1 MSAERPRLLVPG
13 LLPADPALE
22 RYRVYPGAVTAVEL
36 DPGDVLTVIDEEG
49 RQRGEL
55 TVLAGGAEDYRAL
68 GTEADTAAT
77 VLRSMATQP
86 VVTGSLAGRGLD
98 PGQARAVALFG
109 EWSPAGTRA
118 EFAARRSLTA
128 VVAAPGGP
136 MSVAADN
143 PPSDLVLEVR
153 RVSPRRPE
161 QRPLP
166 PPLADPLLD
175 LRVDTASA
183 RSYEVKA
190 GQYIQVIDVEGR
202 QCSDFLAFCARQLAG
217 GTERGLDATTTRNL
231 TGNAYPQ
238 PGLFGKFFDQDMRP
252 LVEVVRDT
260 VGRHDTFALAC
271 NAKYYEDMGYPGH
284 LNCTDNFNAQ
294 LAPYGIAARRGW
306 PALNFFY
313 NTSFGEANQ
322 LLFDEP
328 WSQPGDYV
336 LLRAMTDLVCAS
348 SACPDDID
356 PANAWNPTDIH
367 VRVYPAER
375 RFSMAIA
382 HR

>member
-1 MSAERPRLLVPG
+1 
-13 LLPADPALE
+13 
-22 RYRVYPGAVTAVEL
+22 
-36 DPGDVLTVIDEEG
+36 

-55 TVLAGGAEDYRAL
+55 TVLARGAEDYGAL

-77 VLRSMATQP
+77 VLRSMATP
-86 VVTGSLAGRGLD
+86 VGMATPASSGLFGPAAVTGSLAGRGLD
-98 PGQARAVALFG
+98 PARARAGAVFG
-109 EWSPAGTRA
+109 EGSPAGTRA
-118 EFAARRSLTA
+118 GSAAGRSLPA

-231 TGNAYPQ
+231 TGNAYP
-238 PGLFGKFFDQDMRP
+238 
-252 LVEVVRDT
+252 
-260 VGRHDTFALAC
+260 
-271 NAKYYEDMGYPGH
+271 
-284 LNCTDNFNAQ
+284 
-294 LAPYGIAARRGW
+294 
-306 PALNFFY
+306 
-313 NTSFGEANQ
+313 
-322 LLFDEP
+322 
-328 WSQPGDYV
+328 
-336 LLRAMTDLVCAS
+336 
-348 SACPDDID
+348 
-356 PANAWNPTDIH
+356 
-367 VRVYPAER
+367 
-375 RFSMAIA
+375 
-382 HR
+382 

>member
-1 MSAERPRLLVPG
+1 MTVSVERPRLLLPG

-22 RYRVYPGAVTAVEL
+22 RYRVHPGAVTAVDL

-68 GTEADTAAT
+68 GTEADTLAT
-77 VLRSMATQP
+77 VLRSMARP
-86 VVTGSLAGRGLD
+86 GSASAVTRQLAERGLD
-98 PGQARAVALFG
+98 PGRARAVALFG

-118 EFAARRSLTA
+118 EFTAGRHLVA

-153 RVSPRRPE
+153 RVTPRRPE

-175 LRVDTASA
+175 LRVDTATA

-252 LVEVVRDT
+252 LVEVVRT
-260 VGRHDTFALAC
+260 PSAGTTRS
-271 NAKYYEDMGYPGH
+271 
-284 LNCTDNFNAQ
+284 
-294 LAPYGIAARRGW
+294 RW
-306 PALNFFY
+306 PA
-313 NTSFGEANQ
+313 TPSTTRTWAT
-322 LLFDEP
+322 
-328 WSQPGDYV
+328 
-336 LLRAMTDLVCAS
+336 RAT
-348 SACPDDID
+348 
-356 PANAWNPTDIH
+356 
-367 VRVYPAER
+367 
-375 RFSMAIA
+375 
-382 HR
+382 